1 MKIPILSQSI
11 STLFCWAC
19 YSQTQY
25 FFCQLLPQYSIF
37 LSSDCSLVYA
47 FCTSNCHRNSF
58 TYKFFKSISSYILV
72 QLIHLFKNTLYYSSA
87 IIFLILIPYLCVF
100 RRSNDCS
107 SNSGGSLHHHHGLI
121 SSKAF
126 ADSDDG
132 MNAYGQSSPRSSG
145 E

>member
-1 MKIPILSQSI
+1 MTDWLILSALNYHFEWKSFSFDYNYFHSKFEKKMASFWQKI
-11 STLFCWAC
+11 SWLEWKMRSHFFNLRAWNLV
-19 YSQTQY
+19 SQNMRR
-25 FFCQLLPQYSIF
+25 FSFKFNLPF
-37 LSSDCSLVYA
+37 
-47 FCTSNCHRNSF
+47 
-58 TYKFFKSISSYILV
+58 
-72 QLIHLFKNTLYYSSA
+72 LYYY
-87 IIFLILIPYLCVF
+87 LLVLIPYLCVF

>member
-1 MKIPILSQSI
+1 MRPSQSK
-11 STLFCWAC
+11 LAA
-19 YSQTQY
+19 
-25 FFCQLLPQYSIF
+25 
-37 LSSDCSLVYA
+37 V
-47 FCTSNCHRNSF
+47 
-58 TYKFFKSISSYILV
+58 FFKFYLP
-72 QLIHLFKNTLYYSSA
+72 LLYYYV
-87 IIFLILIPYLCVF
+87 LVLIPYLCVF

-145 E
+145 K

>member
-1 MKIPILSQSI
+1 MTDCLIFSALNYHYFIVLIKTIFIQGLRKNVVIWIENIFIRAKNEVPFFRLESIKLSQSKYEEVF
-11 STLFCWAC
+11 LKFN
-19 YSQTQY
+19 
-25 FFCQLLPQYSIF
+25 LPF
-37 LSSDCSLVYA
+37 
-47 FCTSNCHRNSF
+47 
-58 TYKFFKSISSYILV
+58 
-72 QLIHLFKNTLYYSSA
+72 LYYY
-87 IIFLILIPYLCVF
+87 LLVLIPYLCVF